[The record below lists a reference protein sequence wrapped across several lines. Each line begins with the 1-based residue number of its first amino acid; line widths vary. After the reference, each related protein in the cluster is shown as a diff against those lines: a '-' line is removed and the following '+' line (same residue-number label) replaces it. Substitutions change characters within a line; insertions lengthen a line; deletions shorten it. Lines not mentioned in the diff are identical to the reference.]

1 LHEPLE
7 VVDAKLHALV
17 VNVLPIIRLLNEAS
31 GSSVV
36 LDHLAVGPQ
45 VQD

>member
-7 VVDAKLHALV
+7 VVDGKLHALV
-17 VNVLPIIRLLNEAS
+17 VNALPIIRLLNEAS
-31 GSSVV
+31 SSSVV
-36 LDHLAVGPQ
+36 LDYLAISSQ